1 MFGWVGEV
9 SAVSETA
16 GDTRRRRTAS
26 GTSSCRYCQLTVLRS
41 PRSCY
46 AVGICY
52 CHLTVL
58 RSPRSCYAVGICRY
72 CHLTVLRSPRS
83 CYAVGICR
91 YCDLT
96 VLRSP
101 RSWYAVFV
109 LFLPTT
115 HYPPLLTL

>member
-26 GTSSCRYCQLTVLRS
+26 GTSS
-41 PRSCY
+41 
-46 AVGICY
+46 
-52 CHLTVL
+52 
-58 RSPRSCYAVGICRY
+58 CRY